1 MQGVPKE
8 MNEHVFMKVL
18 IKAPCVKERYGEKSA
33 PSVDCDWNCDA
44 CAWNPREHLRRMRE
58 GTFENGQLHF
68 KRRFK

>member
-1 MQGVPKE
+1 
-8 MNEHVFMKVL
+8 MNDHVFMKVL
-18 IKAPCVKERYGEKSA
+18 IKAPCITERYGEKSA

-68 KRRFK
+68 KRRFS